1 MEFEIGSKGFLKISL
16 VEGMTQFR
24 KREKLNPRFIGPFEI
39 LERVGKVSYRLALP
53 PSMSGVHDVFH
64 VSMLRKYVHN
74 PSHILQHSEVEYA
87 PMDREEVRPVR
98 ILDARDKQLRNK
110 TIRLVKVKWQ
120 GRSTEEATW
129 EHEDEVRPSYP
140 RLFENTGL

>member
-1 MEFEIGSKGFLKISL
+1 MKG
-16 VEGMTQFR
+16 VTRFR
-24 KREKLNPRFIGPFEI
+24 KRGKLNPQFIGPVEI
-39 LERVGKVSYRLALP
+39 LERISNVSYRLALP

-64 VSMLRKYVHN
+64 VSMLCKYVHD
-74 PSHILQHSEVEYA
+74 PSHILQHLEVEYA

-110 TIRLVKVKWQ
+110 TIRLVKVPWQ
-120 GRSTEEATW
+120 ERSTEEATR
-129 EHEDEVRPSYP
+129 EREDEVRANYP